1 MTQKFQE
8 SKYLRVTLITGCI
21 VGSKSELVS
30 SCGNGVTLVDQNSCL
45 QYLSDWFKKEKPSLS
60 VQQLQKCCFPSF
72 ISDYYAVVTI
82 PAGARSIH
90 LHEMQISNSYLAVR
104 NLSKKYYLTGD
115 WTIDWPGKFPFAGT
129 VFDYQR
135 SFNHPES
142 LYAAGPTNE
151 TLVFEVSFLLFIL
164 PLMSITELVT
174 TALALC
180 CSSQRD

>member
-1 MTQKFQE
+1 MTIAKM
-8 SKYLRVTLITGCI
+8 LLT
-21 VGSKSELVS
+21 
-30 SCGNGVTLVDQNSCL
+30 
-45 QYLSDWFKKEKPSLS
+45 
-60 VQQLQKCCFPSF
+60 SF

-82 PAGARSIH
+82 PAGARSIQ
-90 LHEMQISNSYLAVR
+90 LQEMQISTSYLAVR

-115 WTIDWPGKFPFAGT
+115 WTIDWPGKFSFAGT

-151 TLVFEVSFLLFIL
+151 TLVFEVSLLLFIL

-174 TALALC
+174 TAFALH
-180 CSSQRD
+180 CSSQQD